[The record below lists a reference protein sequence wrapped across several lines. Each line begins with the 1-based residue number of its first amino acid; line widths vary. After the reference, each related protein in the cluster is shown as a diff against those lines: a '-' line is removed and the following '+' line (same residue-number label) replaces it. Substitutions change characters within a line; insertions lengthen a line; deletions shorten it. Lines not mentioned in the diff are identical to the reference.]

1 MLMHNSP
8 ETDGSNSQGNKIAAN
23 FQSRSKF
30 LRAASAGFN
39 NLFKYT
45 TTKPRYSASKS
56 TEGSYITS
64 LFISIKQFV
73 ICQKY
78 YSDLS

>member
-30 LRAASAGFN
+30 LIAASAGFN
-39 NLFKYT
+39 NCN
-45 TTKPRYSASKS
+45 YSNILQQNLDIVRVSQQRA
-56 TEGSYITS
+56 
-64 LFISIKQFV
+64 V
-73 ICQKY
+73 I
-78 YSDLS
+78 